1 MRLQQRESLCL
12 QFSKGGINLS
22 TELLQVQ
29 QNLTILTTLLIILSI
44 FVVLIFITLLGII
57 SGKISLREVKILKDL
72 NMYGHDIIELQRQ
85 DRIRTLGE
93 LTASIVH
100 DIGNP
105 LAGMGNL
112 VEILKDEDYGVEV
125 KREVLDVISKEID
138 DLNDLIINYLDFSRD
153 SKFNKELTDIMDI
166 FIDAEN
172 LLKYEMDK
180 KSIQFQV
187 NSVSQLP
194 KIIIDRRAMKQVIIN
209 IVKNSIEALNEGG
222 LIDIFIDTTDVSM
235 KISIKDNG
243 YGIDNVELENIFDP
257 FYTTRK
263 EGTGLGLSTVYKTVN
278 EHNGEIKVNSI
289 LGSGTEFIIV
299 LPINKKILNGVSKSE
314 STCSR

>member
-1 MRLQQRESLCL
+1 MRLQLKASLCL
-12 QFSKGGINLS
+12 QFSKGGINPS
-22 TELLQVQ
+22 MDLLQVQ
-29 QNLTILTTLLIILSI
+29 QNLNILTILLIVLSI

-57 SGKISLREVKILKDL
+57 SGRISLREVKILKDL
-72 NMYGHDIIELQRQ
+72 NIYGHDIIELQRQ

-125 KREVLDVISKEID
+125 KREVLDVMSKEID

-166 FIDAEN
+166 FTDAEN

-180 KSIQFQV
+180 KSIKFTV
-187 NSVSQLP
+187 NSVSELP
-194 KIIIDRRAMKQVIIN
+194 KITIDRRAMKQVIIN

-243 YGIDNVELENIFDP
+243 YGIDNFELKNIFDP

-289 LGSGTEFIIV
+289 LGSGTEFII
-299 LPINKKILNGVSKSE
+299 LIPLNN
-314 STCSR
+314 

>member
-1 MRLQQRESLCL
+1 M
-12 QFSKGGINLS
+12 S
-22 TELLQVQ
+22 TNLLQVQ
-29 QNLTILTTLLIILSI
+29 QNLNLLTILLIILSI
-44 FVVLIFITLLGII
+44 FVFLIFIILLGII
-57 SGKISLREVKILKDL
+57 SGKISLREVKKLKDL
-72 NMYGHDIIELQRQ
+72 NIYGHDIIELQRQ

-125 KREVLDVISKEID
+125 KREVLDVMSKEID

-153 SKFNKELTDIMDI
+153 SKFNKELTDILDI
-166 FIDAEN
+166 FMDAEN

-180 KSIQFQV
+180 KSIQFTV
-187 NSVSQLP
+187 NSVTELP
-194 KIIIDRRAMKQVIIN
+194 KITIDRRAMKQVIIN
-209 IVKNSIEALNEGG
+209 IMKNSIEALNEGG

-243 YGIDNVELENIFDP
+243 YGIDNFELENIFDP

-289 LGSGTEFIIV
+289 LGSGTEFIIL
-299 LPINKKILNGVSKSE
+299 LPLNNKDTKWGE
-314 STCSR
+314 